1 VDAWSTF
8 RKVMLGIVLAVSAI
22 LLLLALVVFFS
33 VVGRF

>member
-1 VDAWSTF
+1 MDAWSTF
-8 RKVMLGIVLAVSAI
+8 RKVMLGIALAVGAI